1 MPRPRAVLDASVL
14 YQEPLRS
21 LLLWIAAE
29 GGFEPLWSE
38 RILAE
43 TRDNLLEGEVVTPQQ
58 WDHLHAAMLAA
69 FPEASV
75 EQRAIDAISS
85 TMPNHEKDRH
95 VLAAAVIGE
104 AELLLTNNLRHFEPT
119 DLAPLDKRAVQPDT
133 FLCEL
138 LDRAPNIVRAALDQ
152 QVAHMRRPRRWTLAE
167 LLGTLRGLGAGDP
180 LAPDFAAALERDLGS
195 EAAIPPE
202 RSDH

>member
-1 MPRPRAVLDASVL
+1 MLRQRAVLDASVL

-29 GGFEPLWSE
+29 GGFEPRWSE

-58 WDHLHAAMLAA
+58 WERLQAAMLDA
-69 FPEASV
+69 FPEASI
-75 EQRAIDAISS
+75 EQGAIDAVSS
-85 TMPNHEKDRH
+85 TMPNHEKDHH

-104 AELLLTNNLRHFEPT
+104 AGLLLTNNLRHFEPT
-119 DLAPLDKRAVQPDT
+119 DLAPLDKRALQPDA

-138 LDRAPNIVRAALDQ
+138 LDRAPNIVRAALEQ
-152 QVAHMRRPRRWTLAE
+152 QVTHMHRPRQWTLAE
-167 LLGTLRGLGAGDP
+167 LLGRLRGLGTGDP
-180 LAPDFAAALERDLGS
+180 LAPDFAAALERNLRS
-195 EAAIPPE
+195 EAAMPPE
-202 RSDH
+202 QPDR